1 MRKIGLFLLTLS
13 VPVLLF
19 LSVYQV
25 FRYQNLQDEV
35 AELQEQQIELF
46 EQNKR
51 MIANIAILSSPKR
64 IARLA
69 DEILDLRQREPKDG
83 VLRIVFDGEEER
95 PDG

>member
-1 MRKIGLFLLTLS
+1 MRKIALFLLTLS

-19 LSVYQV
+19 FSVYQV
-25 FRYQNLQDEV
+25 FRYQQLQDEV
-35 AELQEQQIELF
+35 AELQEQQVELF
-46 EQNKR
+46 ERNKR

-69 DEILDLRQREPKDG
+69 DEILGLKQRDPKDG
-83 VLRIVFDGEEER
+83 VLRIVFDGEKER